1 MSNTKQN
8 WSAPQ
13 RKGIKSVDVSSV
25 VFKPTLKSNQYLR
38 TATYRKQKSVSMT
51 GTNSEV
57 Y

>member
-1 MSNTKQN
+1 MKNKKQN

-13 RKGIKSVDVSSV
+13 NKIIKSIDISAVL
-25 VFKPTLKSNQYLR
+25 FKPAPKANPYLR
-38 TATYRKQKSVSMT
+38 TPTYRKQKSVSLL